1 MPQLVYPDAEILQE
15 HDYAAPHLAAGYR
28 LHGGFDGEGRYL
40 SPRSAVRPDAVRAWQ
55 ERLVQ
60 DGHELLPV
68 APALLEGRG
77 YPSFEQARLMLRHR
91 IDRGLWNTLT
101 ITGMVEGRGRMLI
114 GLRAPDFAPLV
125 EEDVA
130 DRALGHLNR
139 GLLRA
144 HGLDEGGDT
153 ERKLGGHDAMW
164 FAIRDLVLGKDRYPL
179 PEVPPRIGRPDE
191 GTRLA
196 PELPQAHEQILLL
209 LANVLLIE
217 IRAETLFASTERLLR
232 DPELFVERRDEAEEA
247 TEMLGRIR
255 QDEVVHVEYLRTVLS
270 EMRVLHFRTQ
280 AGIRRGADIVDPV
293 WETLLHWHAVE
304 NPRLAREQ
312 QRRITRERILEH
324 ADGAEILEA
333 FLALEADDAGPA
345 TAAS

>member
-1 MPQLVYPDAEILQE
+1 MRQLVYSEAEILRE

-40 SPRSAVRPDAVRAWQ
+40 SPRSAVRPEAVRAWQ
-55 ERLVQ
+55 ERLMA

-68 APALLEGRG
+68 DASLLQGRG
-77 YPSFEQARLMLRHR
+77 YPSFEQVRLMLRHR

-101 ITGMVEGRGRMLI
+101 ITGMVEGRGRMLV
-114 GLRAPDFAPLV
+114 GLRAPDFAPVV
-125 EEDVA
+125 EEDVS

-144 HGLDEGGDT
+144 HGLDEGGDID
-153 ERKLGGHDAMW
+153 RKLGGHDAMW
-164 FAIRDLVLGKDRYPL
+164 FAIRDLVLGKDRHPL
-179 PEVPPRIGRPDE
+179 PEVPARIGRPDE
-191 GTRLA
+191 GARLA
-196 PELPQAHEQILLL
+196 PDLPHAHEQMLLL

-232 DPELFVERRDEAEEA
+232 DPELFVERRSEAEEA
-247 TEMLGRIR
+247 TEMVGRIR
-255 QDEVVHVEYLRTVLS
+255 QDEEVHVEYLRTVLS
-270 EMRVLHFRTQ
+270 EMRALHFRTKV
-280 AGIRRGADIVDPV
+280 GHRRGAEIVDPV

-304 NPRLAREQ
+304 NPRLALEQ

-324 ADGAEILEA
+324 PAGTEIMEA